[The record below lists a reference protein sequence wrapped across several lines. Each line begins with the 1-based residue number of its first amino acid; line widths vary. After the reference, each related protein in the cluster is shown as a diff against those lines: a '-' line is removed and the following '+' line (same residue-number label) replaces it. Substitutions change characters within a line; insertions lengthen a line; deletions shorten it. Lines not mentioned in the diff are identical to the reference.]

1 MRANMN
7 VLSRLIASATPLALA
22 ACAVTGSRLSPPQVP
37 ASAQATFVQ
46 SHVAGVVESNVRDDW
61 WRLYNDPVLDGL
73 VQQALAANNDIKV
86 AIANVDI
93 ARASLRGARTQRLP
107 QTETAG
113 GAQYGRP
120 SGLERGPG
128 QDSNWSLSTGLNV
141 AYEVDLFGR
150 VRHDIGAARADVSAA
165 EADRDAVRVTVAAET
180 ARAYADIL
188 TSERRLAVAQHTVE
202 LLDESVRLSAKRFE
216 AGRTNKLDLVRIS
229 ALRDQQRAQI
239 PNFKAQ
245 LDSATFR
252 LATLTGRTPAE
263 RPVTSG
269 NGKLLELAQPIPIGD
284 GRALLSRRPDVRA
297 AERRLAASSER
308 VGVATADLYPR
319 ITLGGSLAASATS
332 IASLFTGGALGFLVG
347 PLLQWSFPNQDAARA
362 KIAGA
367 EAQSRANLATFD
379 KTVLNALEETET
391 ALSHYG
397 NQIQR
402 RQSLVAARDQAEQ
415 AARITRAQLREG
427 RADSLAVL
435 DAERTLAQT
444 EADLAEADA
453 QLVDDQVDLFQA
465 LGGGWQAGP
474 VTLEASNKS

>member
-1 MRANMN
+1 MN
-7 VLSRLIASATPLALA
+7 FLARLIASATPLALA
-22 ACAVTGSRLSPPQVP
+22 ACAATGSRLSPPQVP
-37 ASAQATFVQ
+37 VSAQATFVQ
-46 SHVAGVVESNVRDDW
+46 SQVPGVVESNTRDDW

-86 AIANVDI
+86 ALANVDI
-93 ARASLRGARTQRLP
+93 ARASLRGARSQRLP
-107 QTETAG
+107 QTEFGG

-120 SGLERGPG
+120 SGLERAPG
-128 QDSNWSLSTGLNV
+128 QHSDWALSTGLSV

-165 EADRDAVRVTVAAET
+165 EADRDAVRVVVAAET

-188 TSERRLAVAQHTVE
+188 TSERQLAVAQQTVD

-239 PNFKAQ
+239 PSFKAE

-252 LATLTGRTPAE
+252 LATLTGHTPAE

-269 NGKLLELAQPIPIGD
+269 NGKLLELTQAIPIGD
-284 GRALLSRRPDVRA
+284 GRALLARRPDVRA

-308 VGVATADLYPR
+308 VGVATADLYPK

-347 PLLQWSFPNQDAARA
+347 PLLNWSFPNQGAARA

-367 EAQSRANLATFD
+367 EAQSRADLARFD
-379 KTVLNALEETET
+379 KTVLTALEETET
-391 ALSHYG
+391 ALSRYG
-397 NQIQR
+397 SQIER

-435 DAERTLAQT
+435 DAERTLAQA

-453 QLVDDQVDLFQA
+453 QLVDDQVDLFRA
-465 LGGGWQAGP
+465 LGGGWQP
-474 VTLEASNKS
+474 IPRTVKASSKS